1 MEIIQMSKQ
10 LTFGDIV
17 VVEGDLIGVIVKCW
31 GVDNHGN
38 PPKYEVYVRNYRGIK
53 EYYEPDVDR
62 YLVRHKELD
71 ENEVEWQ
78 YNVVHGL

>member
-1 MEIIQMSKQ
+1 MSKQ
-10 LTFGDIV
+10 LAFGDIV
-17 VVEGDLIGVIVKCW
+17 VVETDQMGVIVKCW
-31 GVDNHGN
+31 GRDNHDN
-38 PPKYEVYVRNYRGIK
+38 PPKYEVYVRDYRTIK

-78 YNVVHGL
+78 YNGVNVL